1 MSILSLPNGLTSFLI
16 LAILSGVRGLLLQII
31 AGILGLFLA
40 IQFVSGVEFEGE
52 IQILFLAGIIL
63 GLLNFFL
70 KPILK
75 FITLPLWFLTFGL
88 FSLVINIGMILLVD
102 IIFPELK
109 IEGLLPLFL
118 TTLLVLGTSILVS
131 IFFPKFRRAHK

>member
-1 MSILSLPNGLTSFLI
+1 
-16 LAILSGVRGLLLQII
+16 VRGLLLQII

-88 FSLVINIGMILLVD
+88 FSLVINVGMILLVD

-131 IFFPKFRRAHK
+131 IFFPKFQRARK

>member
-1 MSILSLPNGLTSFLI
+1 LTSFLI

-88 FSLVINIGMILLVD
+88 FSLVINVGMILLVD

-131 IFFPKFRRAHK
+131 IFFPKFQRARK